1 MTLLSKEITVTDL
14 LVFMKGL
21 KMDYS
26 KVLSNSIR
34 LRIWAYV
41 LNAEQATT
49 KDIAEHM
56 PDVPVPTLY
65 RHINFLIEQEAIIVK
80 EERKVRGSRER
91 ILTGNMDFFKKAT
104 MYEYFSPYLMNLNER
119 FYKYGKSVSCMD
131 TLEKLE
137 SDLLCFY
144 TKLLMLTD
152 EDMQKY
158 LDELWELSEKYRKIS
173 DQKKKKAKFREVT
186 IISAPTEMHLRDQF
200 EL

>member
-1 MTLLSKEITVTDL
+1 MTLLSKVITVTEL
-14 LVFMKGL
+14 FFVKGL

-65 RHINFLIEQEAIIVK
+65 RHINFLIEQEAILVK

-91 ILTGNMDFFKKAT
+91 ILTANMDFFENT
-104 MYEYFSPYLMNLNER
+104 
-119 FYKYGKSVSCMD
+119 
-131 TLEKLE
+131 
-137 SDLLCFY
+137 
-144 TKLLMLTD
+144 
-152 EDMQKY
+152 
-158 LDELWELSEKYRKIS
+158 
-173 DQKKKKAKFREVT
+173 KFRR
-186 IISAPTEMHLRDQF
+186 ICNPSAVHIRICNP
-200 EL
+200 

>member
-1 MTLLSKEITVTDL
+1 
-14 LVFMKGL
+14 
-21 KMDYS
+21 MDYS

-65 RHINFLIEQEAIIVK
+65 RHINLLIEQEAILVK

-91 ILTGNMDFFKKAT
+91 ILTGNMDFFEKST
-104 MYEYFSPYLMNLNER
+104 MYEFFSPYLMNLNER
-119 FYKYGKSVSCMD
+119 FYKYGKSVSCTN

-137 SDLLCFY
+137 SDFLCFY

-158 LDELWELSEKYRKIS
+158 LDELWELSEKYSKIS

-200 EL
+200 DL

>member
-1 MTLLSKEITVTDL
+1 MTLLSKVITVTEL

-65 RHINFLIEQEAIIVK
+65 RHINFLIEQEAILVK

-91 ILTGNMDFFKKAT
+91 ILTANMDFFEKST
-104 MYEYFSPYLMNLNER
+104 MYEFFSPYLMNLNER
-119 FYKYGKSVSCMD
+119 FYKYGKSVRCMD
-131 TLEKLE
+131 ILEKLE
-137 SDLLCFY
+137 SDFLCFY

-173 DQKKKKAKFREVT
+173 EQKKKNAKFREVT

-200 EL
+200 DL

>member
-1 MTLLSKEITVTDL
+1 
-14 LVFMKGL
+14 
-21 KMDYS
+21 MDYS

-65 RHINFLIEQEAIIVK
+65 RHINFLIEQEAILVK

-91 ILTGNMDFFKKAT
+91 ILTGNMDFFEKST
-104 MYEYFSPYLMNLNER
+104 MYEFFSPYLMNLNER
-119 FYKYGKSVSCMD
+119 FYKYGKTVRCTD

-137 SDLLCFY
+137 SDFLCFY

>member
-1 MTLLSKEITVTDL
+1 
-14 LVFMKGL
+14 
-21 KMDYS
+21 MDYS

-65 RHINFLIEQEAIIVK
+65 RHINFLIEQEAILVK

-91 ILTGNMDFFKKAT
+91 ILTGNMDFFEKST
-104 MYEYFSPYLMNLNER
+104 MYEFFSPYLMNLNER
-119 FYKYGKSVSCMD
+119 FYKYGKTVRCMD

-137 SDLLCFY
+137 SDFLCFY

-173 DQKKKKAKFREVT
+173 EQKKKNAKRQASLEFTQSLDLKKR
-186 IISAPTEMHLRDQF
+186 M
-200 EL
+200 